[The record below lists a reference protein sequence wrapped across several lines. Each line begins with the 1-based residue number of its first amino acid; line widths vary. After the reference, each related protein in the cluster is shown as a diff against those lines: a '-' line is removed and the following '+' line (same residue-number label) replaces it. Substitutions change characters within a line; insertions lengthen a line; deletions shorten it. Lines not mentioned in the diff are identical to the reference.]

1 MRSPLLRSTA
11 GLPATFWWLF
21 AGVLVMSLATFVFPF
36 LALFLGSRGFSPTQ
50 TGLVVALFGAG
61 SIPAAPIAGWLADH
75 LGRRPTLVGS
85 LAIAAALTALLPALT
100 SPWPIAA
107 AALALGA
114 ALHAYFP
121 VANAVVADVV
131 PPDRYADAY
140 GLMYWERNA
149 GIAISF
155 ALGGALAAG
164 GYARLFLADAATTLL
179 FAAVVWRRIPETR
192 PAWPAADR
200 GTPAG
205 GFGAVLSDRHFRDLL
220 LLNVAFLLALFQFL
234 VAVPLVMSRQ
244 GLAPSDYGLVMAV
257 NGLLIVLL
265 QPLSGPLLRRHDP
278 ARVLAFA
285 AILVAAGYGGYAFC
299 RTAPEYAAATAVWSL
314 GEILTMPVTSSLVA
328 ELSPPELRGRYQGVF
343 GLSFGAGLA
352 LAPALGGALLDRLG
366 ARVLWGGAAL
376 LAVLVAMGH
385 LAAGRTRR
393 AAGLSPRSGRGAGP
407 RPA

>member
-1 MRSPLLRSTA
+1 MRQHAAVRASFLRAAA

-36 LALFLGSRGFSPTQ
+36 LALFLASRGFSPTQ
-50 TGLVVALFGAG
+50 IGLVAALFGAG

-85 LAIAAALTALLPALT
+85 LAVAAALTALLPALS

-107 AALALGA
+107 VALALGA

-149 GIAISF
+149 GIAVSF

-164 GYARLFLADAATTLL
+164 GYTRLFLADATTTLL
-179 FAAVVWRRIPETR
+179 FAAVAWRRIPETR
-192 PAWPAADR
+192 PTGPAADR
-200 GTPAG
+200 GTPRR
-205 GFGAVLSDRHFRDLL
+205 GFGAVLSDRNFRDLL
-220 LLNVAFLLALFQFL
+220 LLNVAFLLSLFQFL

-244 GLAPSDYGLVMAV
+244 GLAPADYGRAMAV

-265 QPLSGPLLRRHDP
+265 QPLSGSLVRNRDP
-278 ARVLAFA
+278 ARILALA
-285 AILVAAGYGGYAFC
+285 ALLVAAGYGGYAFC
-299 RTAPEYAAATAVWSL
+299 DTAPEYAAATAVWSL
-314 GEILTMPVTSSLVA
+314 GEILTMPVMSSLVA
-328 ELSPPELRGRYQGVF
+328 ELSPPDLRGRYQGVF
-343 GLSFGAGLA
+343 GLSFGAGMA

-366 ARVLWGGAAL
+366 ARALWGGAAL
-376 LAVLVAMGH
+376 LGVLVAAGH
-385 LAAGRTRR
+385 LAAGRMRR
-393 AAGLSPRSGRGAGP
+393 VDAVGAP
-407 RPA
+407 